1 MFGPLLTPVLPL
13 RGFWVP
19 AFDQYK
25 TQYFS
30 AITAQQ
36 TRVFLVQLQDH
47 EGFTREHECTR
58 LPEKSASSC
67 VYKKMVFLFPTF
79 CHVQRRRIGQ
89 DFILKYGRTR
99 VLPLWGK
106 SSQIRQTRKLS
117 FQIQHLEGVLS
128 SKEEALRH
136 AQESHEQTVNKVK
149 RKWAAVPQE
158 RKNMKLRNMATFKSY
173 NPDKIN
179 QGTRV
184 IFLLLP
190 ETNYVTLQN
199 GLLIAFVFPW

>member
-1 MFGPLLTPVLPL
+1 MLPL
-13 RGFWVP
+13 RAFWVP

-30 AITAQQ
+30 TITAQQ
-36 TRVFLVQLQDH
+36 TRVFLAQLQDH

-58 LPEKSASSC
+58 LPKKSASSR
-67 VYKKMVFLFPTF
+67 VYKKMVFLFATF
-79 CHVQRRRIGQ
+79 CHVQRRKIGQ
-89 DFILKYGRTR
+89 DFFILKYGRTR

-106 SSQIRQTRKLS
+106 SSQISQTPKLS

-158 RKNMKLRNMATFKSY
+158 RKNMKLGNMATFKSY

-184 IFLLLP
+184 FFLLLP
-190 ETNYVTLQN
+190 ETNYVTL
-199 GLLIAFVFPW
+199 